1 LGWVEDDAPRRAR
14 ENHSREPRSSG
25 MTYSQLSNGHLF
37 PALLAIGSVVQTQWG
52 PRSVVGHV
60 SVPLAVEPTPTT
72 AWGEPV

>member
-1 LGWVEDDAPRRAR
+1 LGWVEDDARQNVPANHNRAPLR
-14 ENHSREPRSSG
+14 SG

-52 PRSVVGHV
+52 PRRVVGHV
-60 SVPLAVEPTPTT
+60 SVALAVGPTPTT